1 MLKDNDRHFEK
12 SGSDTRPQYYVRKM
26 RYQGSLM
33 INICDENLLGKT
45 IKDELVNIEVTRD
58 FFNELMNEEEIQYLL
73 KRCSIA
79 NLIGE
84 RVIRKTLKLGL
95 AKKESIKVISDI
107 PFLMIYTFQG
117 NYQIKAYPEKNLIK
131 NIYF

>member
-1 MLKDNDRHFEK
+1 
-12 SGSDTRPQYYVRKM
+12 M

-45 IKDELVNIEVTRD
+45 IKDESVNIEITRD
-58 FFNELMNEEEIQYLL
+58 FFNELMSEEEIQYLL
-73 KRCSIA
+73 KKCSIA

-84 RVIRKTLKLGL
+84 RVIKKTLKLGL
-95 AKKESIKVISDI
+95 AKKESVKVISNT

-117 NYQIKAYPEKNLIK
+117 NY
-131 NIYF
+131 

>member
-1 MLKDNDRHFEK
+1 MFKEDESHFDK
-12 SGSDTRPQYYVRKM
+12 SGSDINPQYYVRKM

-45 IKDELVNIEVTRD
+45 IKDESVNIEITRD
-58 FFNELMNEEEIQYLL
+58 FFNELMSEEEIHYLL

-84 RVIRKTLKLGL
+84 RVIKKTLKLGL
-95 AKKESIKVISDI
+95 AKKESVKVISDI
-107 PFLMIYTFQG
+107 PFLMIYTFHG
-117 NYQIKAYPEKNLIK
+117 NY
-131 NIYF
+131 

>member
-1 MLKDNDRHFEK
+1 MLKENDRHFEK
-12 SGSDTRPQYYVRKM
+12 SGSDTCPQYYVRKM

-117 NYQIKAYPEKNLIK
+117 NY
-131 NIYF
+131 

>member
-1 MLKDNDRHFEK
+1 MFKEDQSHFDK
-12 SGSDTRPQYYVRKM
+12 SGSDISPQYYVRKM

-45 IKDELVNIEVTRD
+45 IKDESVNIEITRD
-58 FFNELMNEEEIQYLL
+58 FFNELMSEEEIHYLL

-84 RVIRKTLKLGL
+84 RVIKKTLKLGL
-95 AKKESIKVISDI
+95 AKKESVKVISDI

-117 NYQIKAYPEKNLIK
+117 NY
-131 NIYF
+131 

>member
-117 NYQIKAYPEKNLIK
+117 NY
-131 NIYF
+131 